1 MGISTFVVISSNNN
15 NNLIKTAT
23 TTTTTTTKTIR
34 RTTAETSTLKTF
46 NECTN
51 FALSIGQTSELAV
64 SNKPN
69 VVYSQGWLKA
79 FFFRYFLFN
88 ILIKYMIEILF
99 LVDFK
104 LYLN

>member
-15 NNLIKTAT
+15 NNLIKT

-64 SNKPN
+64 SNKSN

-79 FFFRYFLFN
+79 FVFRYFLFN
-88 ILIKYMIEILF
+88 F
-99 LVDFK
+99 R
-104 LYLN
+104 

>member
-15 NNLIKTAT
+15 NNLIKTT

-79 FFFRYFLFN
+79 FFFVIFFSIY
-88 ILIKYMIEILF
+88 
-99 LVDFK
+99 
-104 LYLN
+104 